1 MNARQQPIAFAGR
14 HWLVLVV
21 LFLSLGLLAARAVFL
36 QVVDTD
42 YLKAQG
48 DARYLRVV
56 HTPPTRGMIID
67 RNGEPLA
74 VSTPVDSVWAHPGTL
89 LKQGHSWR
97 KLARLLKVSPAHL
110 KKLCRKN
117 RQREFTYL
125 KRHLPPDT
133 VKRIM
138 SLKIPGVD
146 LVREYRRYYPAGP
159 YTGHVLGFTN
169 IDDEG
174 QEGIELAHNA
184 HLTGVAGT
192 TRVLKD
198 RLGHIVE
205 RVERIQP
212 VINGRDLRI
221 SLDARIQ
228 FLAHRYLQ
236 AAMHRHQA
244 KSASVVVLDA
254 KTGEVLAMVNAPSFN
269 PNNRDDI
276 RGSRFRNR
284 AVTDVFEPGSTIKPF
299 TVAMALASGRFGP
312 DTRVDTAPGHLLVGR
327 HRIRDVKDYGL
338 LTVSRVIVK
347 SSNVGAAKIAMEFE
361 PQRLFAALKALGFG
375 YATGVGLPGE
385 VSGTL
390 PARRRWRPIEQ
401 ATLAFGYGL
410 SSTPLQLARAY
421 AVLAN
426 DGILLPVSIAPVQGP
441 VVGDRVMEPTIARQM
456 REMLEKSVS
465 DHGTGRAARVDRYRV
480 AGKTGTVHKVT
491 ESGYAE
497 DRYMSVFAGM
507 APASDP
513 RLVMVVVVNDPR
525 GENYYGGEVAAPVF
539 SKVMAGAL
547 RLLNLPPD
555 RHAEPE
561 RQADIKGAGV

>member
-1 MNARQQPIAFAGR
+1 MSTQHQPIAYAGR
-14 HWLVLVV
+14 HWLVLVI
-21 LFLSLGLLAARAVFL
+21 LFLSLGLLTARVVVL
-36 QVVDTD
+36 QVLDTD

-56 HTPPTRGMIID
+56 HTPPTRGMIVD

-74 VSTPVDSVWAHPGTL
+74 VSTPVDSVWAHPETL
-89 LKQGHSWR
+89 LEQGHSWR
-97 KLARLLKVSPAHL
+97 KLARTLKMSPAQI

-117 RQREFTYL
+117 RKREFIYL
-125 KRHLPPDT
+125 KRHLPPET
-133 VKRIM
+133 VKRVM

-174 QEGIELAHNA
+174 QEGIELVYNA
-184 HLTGVAGT
+184 HLSGVAGK

-198 RLGHIVE
+198 RLRRIVE

-212 VINGRDLRI
+212 VINGGDLSI

-228 FLAHRYLQ
+228 FLAHRYLK
-236 AAMHRHQA
+236 AAVRRHQA
-244 KSASVVVLDA
+244 KSASVVVLDV
-254 KTGEVLAMVNAPSFN
+254 KTGEVLAMVNEPSFN

-299 TVAMALASGRFGP
+299 TVAMALESGRFGP
-312 DTRVDTAPGHLLVGR
+312 DTRVDTTPGHLMIGR
-327 HRIRDVKDYGL
+327 HRVRDVKDYGL

-361 PQRLFAALKALGFG
+361 PQRLFVMLKALGFG
-375 YATGVGLPGE
+375 NATEVGLPGE
-385 VSGTL
+385 VAGSL

-410 SSTPLQLARAY
+410 SATPLQLARAY

-426 DGILLPVSIAPVQGP
+426 GGILLPVSIIPVQGP
-441 VVGDRVMEPTIARQM
+441 VLGDRVMGHTIARQM
-456 REMLEKSVS
+456 RQMLEKSVS
-465 DHGTGRAARVDRYRV
+465 DHGTGGAARVDRYRV

-507 APASDP
+507 APVSDP

-525 GENYYGGEVAAPVF
+525 GEKYYGGEVAAPVF
-539 SKVMAGAL
+539 SQVMTGAL
-547 RLLNLPPD
+547 RLMNLPPD
-555 RHAEPE
+555 HHPEPV
-561 RQADIKGAGV
+561 RQAKASGAGA